1 MDSSTR
7 RAPCSTKV
15 GMIVPETEKF
25 ALPLPTI
32 CNPRSIPPIKAKIKI
47 RENESEQV

>member
-32 CNPRSIPPIKAKIKI
+32 SNLTASPIKAKIKI